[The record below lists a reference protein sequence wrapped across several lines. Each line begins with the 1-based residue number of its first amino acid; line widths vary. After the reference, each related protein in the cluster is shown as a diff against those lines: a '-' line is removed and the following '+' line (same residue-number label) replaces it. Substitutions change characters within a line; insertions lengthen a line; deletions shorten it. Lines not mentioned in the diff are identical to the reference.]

1 MYSDRRWPP
10 FALHED
16 LLLPGYLHLYIILV
30 IDQLNLYDSLI
41 SFLYKPTTN
50 SGLNNILYIVC
61 ISIKATKYVSRLYY
75 KNNRYY
81 NLDFNLSLV

>member
-1 MYSDRRWPP
+1 MYSDKRWPP

-16 LLLPGYLHLYIILV
+16 LLLPDCLHLYIILV

-50 SGLNNILYIVC
+50 SGLNNTLHIIC
-61 ISIKATKYVSRLYY
+61 TSIKLHNTNFA
-75 KNNRYY
+75 Y
-81 NLDFNLSLV
+81 NKKPIDITI